1 MAAGDQGAL
10 SVLGKVQSC
19 TVDFAEKL
27 RHELSS
33 AADED
38 VASVL
43 ETVFATLDSG
53 PGKRCDPLYRTSA
66 ASRSYANVMP
76 LWNKRGGVGLPTT
89 APMGTCE
96 QTRQRVWMQGF
107 AGECQMKGRG

>member
-1 MAAGDQGAL
+1 VWVAGGEQGAL

-38 VASVL
+38 VATVL
-43 ETVFATLDSG
+43 QTVFAVLEPI
-53 PGKRCDPLYRTSA
+53 PGKRCYPFSD
-66 ASRSYANVMP
+66 
-76 LWNKRGGVGLPTT
+76 
-89 APMGTCE
+89 
-96 QTRQRVWMQGF
+96 
-107 AGECQMKGRG
+107 